1 MDFGGMDFTG
11 MFAAIAGITVF
22 TMVFITVAV
31 IGVIVWAVRRSAPGT
46 RDPAEQELRARL
58 ARGEIDM
65 AEFDV
70 RLRALHERDGG
81 T

>member
-1 MDFGGMDFTG
+1 MDFGGDFGG

-22 TMVFITVAV
+22 MMVFITVAV
-31 IGVIVWAVRRSAPGT
+31 IAVIIWGIRRAAPQM
-46 RDPAEQELRARL
+46 RDPAEEELRARL